1 MSAFAATGVPLHFSG
16 HLHVNDT
23 ARHAGGF
30 VNVAVPS
37 PVGYGPGL
45 KIIDL
50 HADRFEI
57 RTVPL
62 RQVPGHDLAFSAYRA
77 EAARARLPVPPAS
90 VAADHGEF
98 VSRHLVE
105 LVHRRYMPREWP
117 RGMVDFVQEASVAD
131 LLARLGV
138 PADDAAGFPL
148 HEFVEDW
155 YRLRKAGE
163 LAEAD
168 IAPERL
174 AFYRRLCAAA
184 PATGGDG
191 LAAQF
196 STLLHMMRAYLGRLP
211 NRDFTVHLP
220 DLAVTPL

>member
-1 MSAFAATGVPLHFSG
+1 
-16 HLHVNDT
+16 
-23 ARHAGGF
+23 
-30 VNVAVPS
+30 
-37 PVGYGPGL
+37 
-45 KIIDL
+45 
-50 HADRFEI
+50 
-57 RTVPL
+57 VPL
-62 RQVPGHDLAFSAYRA
+62 RRVPGHDLAFPAYRA
-77 EAARARLPVPPAS
+77 EAAQAGLPVPPAS

-117 RGMVDFVQEASVAD
+117 RDMVDFVEGASVAD
-131 LLARLGV
+131 LLARLGL

-163 LAEAD
+163 LAAAD

-174 AFYRRLCAAA
+174 AFYRRLAAAA
-184 PATGGDG
+184 PATGEDG
-191 LAAQF
+191 LAKRFA
-196 STLLHMMRAYLGRLP
+196 TLLRMMRAYLGRLP